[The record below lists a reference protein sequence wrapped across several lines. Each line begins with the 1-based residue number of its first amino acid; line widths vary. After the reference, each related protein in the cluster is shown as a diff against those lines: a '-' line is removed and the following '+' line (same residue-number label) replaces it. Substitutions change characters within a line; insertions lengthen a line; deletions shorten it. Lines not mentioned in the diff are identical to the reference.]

1 MDTYTGVV
9 ADDEPQ
15 IRAIFAGILRTAGI
29 QVFEAEGGAAA
40 MALARSTKADFV
52 LTDLQMPGVDGL
64 EVCRQLRSDPA
75 LKNVRIIV
83 VSGADQDQRDRAIIA
98 GCDVVLSKP
107 CSPALLL
114 ETIRQLLIRPS

>member
-1 MDTYTGVV
+1 MRTYTGVV

-15 IRAIFAGILRTAGI
+15 IRAIFAGILRSAGMR
-29 QVFEAEGGAAA
+29 VFEADCGAAA
-40 MALARSTKADFV
+40 MALARGARADFV

-64 EVCRQLRSDPA
+64 EVCRQVRRDPA
-75 LKNVRIIV
+75 LKNVRIVV
-83 VSGADQDQRDRAIIA
+83 VSGAGQDQRDQAVTA

-114 ETIRQLLIRPS
+114 ETIRQLLVRAS

>member
-1 MDTYTGVV
+1 MNTFTGVV

-15 IRAIFAGILRTAGI
+15 IRAIFAGILRKAGI
-29 QVFEAEGGAAA
+29 RVFEAESGATAL
-40 MALARSTKADFV
+40 ALARSARADFV

-64 EVCRQLRSDPA
+64 EVCRQLRRDPA
-75 LKNVRIIV
+75 LKNVRIVV
-83 VSGADQDQRDRAIIA
+83 VSGAGQDQRDQAVIA

-114 ETIRQLLIRPS
+114 ETIRQLLVAPS